1 MNNGLL
7 SSLLTTQQPTTVPSV
22 ASVQNGQASA
32 PGQITNLG
40 SISSQLPQYESS
52 PTQSTAS
59 AIPHSG
65 NWFTRLLPTAG
76 SILGGIGGE
85 LVDPFGGG
93 IAGAALGSTL
103 GKAGE
108 NAAEGQNI
116 TSGLGGAAVEGGIGQ
131 LTGHALGGALK
142 LGAGAASNLADKG
155 ATSLVQGQFAKGTLD
170 NATAQTLRDMGVTD
184 ARQVGE
190 LAPLSTGS
198 TGALSEGVKR
208 GLTEADTGADLS
220 NLGRTGQNLV
230 AENQMQLN
238 TSSIPTINKTIQGA
252 LLQSVNPEDVS
263 QVTTKGGGTI
273 NTFQPGSLKNV
284 LPENAF
290 KVTQNFEQLANKAY
304 QGAYDKMGNVN
315 PDQLAKYNI
324 FKGLA
329 DETRSSTFGGET
341 PIPLSDT
348 NKAQIIDDL
357 APMNEVNPQAYNW
370 HVNQVT
376 NANNLQD
383 LRPIQAPMVKVNNA
397 LRTTQNIADKNSG
410 STAGDVVKSVLPT
423 VGGITAGPVGAVAGI
438 LPSLVKSSAA
448 DRAGASIL
456 SKLADAGVSSKVT
469 KIMPKAL
476 TTASQF
482 IAHAPNYTP
491 SAVPNTQGNAMQQ
504 GQSAQSPQSPQV
516 SELQQVYNAAL
527 LHPYMPGSMGT
538 LQSLAPVLQNLQGAG
553 AAINSTEQAYNAA
566 GGAQGMIPGLFSK
579 LSGFVTGNPVSGYEQ
594 QRAQLAAE
602 LPKLGV
608 PITAIPDITDN
619 SASAQAK
626 WNTINSVL
634 ASLGNPASTT
644 GASVLNS
651 LPITQ

>member
-1 MNNGLL
+1 MNNDLL
-7 SSLLTTQQPTTVPSV
+7 GSLLTPQQVNTVPSV
-22 ASVQNGQASA
+22 ASVQSGQASA
-32 PGQITNLG
+32 PGQVTNLG
-40 SISSQLPQYESS
+40 NISSQLPRYQSA
-52 PTQSTAS
+52 TQPQPTAS
-59 AIPHSG
+59 AIPQHG

-85 LVDPFGGG
+85 LIDPFGGG

-108 NAAEGQNI
+108 NAAEGQNV
-116 TSGLGGAAVEGGIGQ
+116 TSGLGGAAVEGGVGQ
-131 LTGHALGGALK
+131 LTGHLLGGALK
-142 LGAGAASNLADKG
+142 LGAGAASSLADKG
-155 ATSLVQGQFAKGTLD
+155 ATGLVQGQFAKGTVD
-170 NATAQTLRDMGVTD
+170 NATAQTLRDMGITD
-184 ARQVGE
+184 ARQVAQI
-190 LAPLSTGS
+190 APISTGT
-198 TGALSEGVKR
+198 TGALSAGVKR

-263 QVTTKGGGTI
+263 QVTTKGGGTL

-284 LPENAF
+284 LPEDAF

-329 DETRSSTFGGET
+329 DETRSATFGGDT

-348 NKAQIIDDL
+348 NKAQIINDL
-357 APMNEVNPQAYNW
+357 SPMNDINPQAYNW

-376 NANNLQD
+376 NANTLQD
-383 LRPIQAPMVKVNNA
+383 LRPIQAPMVRVNNA
-397 LRTTQNIADKNSG
+397 LKTTQNIADNSG
-410 STAGDVVKSVLPT
+410 GTTAGNVVKSILPT
-423 VGGITAGPVGAVAGI
+423 MGGLAGGSAGAVAGV
-438 LPSLVKSSAA
+438 LPSLVKSSTA

-456 SKLADAGVSSKVT
+456 SKLADAGVSPKVT
-469 KIMPKAL
+469 KLMPKVL
-476 TTASQF
+476 TGASQF
-482 IAHAPNYTP
+482 ISHAPEYTP
-491 SAVPNTQGNAMQQ
+491 SAIPNAQGAAMQPQ
-504 GQSAQSPQSPQV
+504 QMQPQSPQT

-527 LHPYMPGSMGT
+527 LHPYMPGSMST

-566 GGAQGMIPGLFSK
+566 GGAQGMAGGLLSK
-579 LSGFVTGNPVSGYEQ
+579 LGGLVTGNPVSGYEQ
-594 QRAQLAAE
+594 ERSQLAME

-608 PITAIPDITDN
+608 PASAIPDVTDT

-626 WNTINSVL
+626 WNIINSVL
-634 ASLGNPASTT
+634 ASLGNPANT
-644 GASVLNS
+644 GASVLGA
-651 LPITQ
+651 LPVAQ